1 MGKCRGGSTDN
12 SGWMYTGL
20 LFSIYHRPD
29 TDVLQLRIC
38 DSVDP
43 MSGDCHI
50 WSGKHLCTPSSV
62 YHLPVGKCDDP
73 FEDCGRDFCD
83 KMFRVDFPKK
93 KREQSDK
100 VSVYSFFD
108 RSGIQ
113 YSVFLFHLRVL
124 GNLCSALR
132 DGACSL

>member
-1 MGKCRGGSTDN
+1 
-12 SGWMYTGL
+12 
-20 LFSIYHRPD
+20 
-29 TDVLQLRIC
+29 
-38 DSVDP
+38 

-50 WSGKHLCTPSSV
+50 WSGKHLCTPRFV
-62 YHLPVGKCDDP
+62 YYLPGGKCDDP

-93 KREQSDK
+93 KSEQSDK